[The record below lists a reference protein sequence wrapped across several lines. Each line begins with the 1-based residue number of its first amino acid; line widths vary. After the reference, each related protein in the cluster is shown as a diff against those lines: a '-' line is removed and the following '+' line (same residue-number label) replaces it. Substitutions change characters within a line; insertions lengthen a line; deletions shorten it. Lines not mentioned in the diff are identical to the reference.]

1 MARQLRPN
9 LAPLIRG
16 GWLALALVASQL
28 CWASGMV
35 IGDGVR
41 VLYPA
46 PAYAAYAQQVAR
58 QAQAALAL
66 LEPYFGLPDQ
76 PVYIT
81 LDTTTDVF
89 NAFAAPIPRPRVG
102 LRPLFPNDGILG
114 LRAEDYTYLVLVHE
128 LTHIVQLRYTETS
141 DGAARSQLGLLGEGV
156 GAITPPWFIEGI
168 AVYLESQLTTGGRL
182 SDPTTT
188 GLLHTLVLS
197 ERWPSLADISVGT
210 YARWPG
216 GLTRYLLGV
225 GFVEY
230 LIDTY
235 GFEMIL
241 ATLEYM
247 NRSLLP
253 IPFAVA
259 WEAVTASPLSR
270 DYDAWTALVRSAA
283 AQRAAQTND
292 YPLLTESG
300 WVTSNPALSPAGDQL
315 AYLASPGRLMVAS
328 LTEDGLSGA
337 RLLRADVQLSDL
349 AWLNDDVLVYSRIY
363 PWGETS
369 YLELFRYDLR
379 SNTETRLPGGR
390 HASLVRA
397 LPDGCLVFAY
407 DRLITRSSL
416 RQWCDGAIS
425 ERLSLPVG
433 VQLTGLD
440 VSPEGRI
447 ALLLWQRGESLLG
460 ILDDIDSEDVQLYR
474 LSLTE
479 LQGIHWRTEDSLI
492 VSADAGA
499 VHDLFEVQLPDWQVR
514 RLSHSQGGVRQATAH
529 HDTLIATTLTE
540 RGYDLMQ
547 LPRDRVTDDFKPLT
561 LEPAYLTEVTHIA
574 PQALPTAPYTPS
586 TTLAPYGWLPTGL
599 GYSASAGLELAATL
613 YGQDVSE
620 AHSYAVTAGMATR
633 LSGVLGGGYGYLE
646 YGYRAQVDP
655 VRITPFPFG
664 VQLRLGIW
672 PYAPHLASTRET
684 ALGFRVTA
692 VGRYRLDSWVLSGS
706 AAVGVVY
713 LKSVGAARPEG
724 RFSVR
729 LSQQRA
735 DRWGYVT
742 RGFAATLSGV
752 HTVATGGGSR
762 GTWLDL
768 AYATPLPMFGLSGA
782 LTTSL
787 RAGYRQ
793 APVIPL
799 HLSDWAV
806 LAGVSYRSSFPV
818 AWRIS
823 DGYVAAERLTLE
835 PALRG
840 WLANP
845 SGLGADIT
853 LSLDGVIGYDAP
865 VRLGITVGY
874 AGGFWYGV
882 SSTLAGF

>member
-1 MARQLRPN
+1 MRWFVGLLTLFHLT
-9 LAPLIRG
+9 LATSVVVGDR
-16 GWLALALVASQL
+16 VQ
-28 CWASGMV
+28 V
-35 IGDGVR
+35 I
-41 VLYPA
+41 YPS
-46 PAYAAYAQQVAR
+46 PEYADYAQQVAR
-58 QAQAALAL
+58 QAEAALEL

-76 PVYIT
+76 PIYIT

-128 LTHIVQLRYTETS
+128 LTHIVQLRYTETA
-141 DGAARSQLGLLGEGV
+141 DGAARSQLGLVGEGV
-156 GAITPPWFIEGI
+156 GAIPPPWFIEGI
-168 AVYLESQLTTGGRL
+168 AVYLESQLTAGGRL

-197 ERWPSLADISVGT
+197 ERWPSLTDISVGT

-225 GFVEY
+225 GFVDY

-241 ATLEYM
+241 ATLKHM
-247 NRSLLP
+247 NSSLLP
-253 IPFAVA
+253 VPFAVA
-259 WEAVTASPLSR
+259 WEVVAGSPLSH
-270 DYDAWTALVRSAA
+270 DYDAWTAVVRSEAE
-283 AQRAAQTND
+283 QRAAQTID
-292 YPLLTESG
+292 YPLLTENG
-300 WVTSNPALSPAGDQL
+300 WGTGRPALSPSGDRL

-328 LTEDGLSGA
+328 LTEDGLSDA
-337 RLLRADVQLSDL
+337 RLLRADVQLGDL
-349 AWLNDDVLVYSRIY
+349 AWLSDDMLLYSRIY

-369 YLELFRYDLR
+369 YLELFRYDLE
-379 SNTETRLPGGR
+379 SDTETRLEGGR

-397 LPDGCLVFAY
+397 LPDGCIVFAY
-407 DRLITRSSL
+407 DRLIARSSL
-416 RQWCDGAIS
+416 RQWCDGAVT
-425 ERLSLPVG
+425 ERISLPVG
-433 VQLTGLD
+433 VQLTGVD
-440 VSPEGRI
+440 VSPEGQI
-447 ALLLWQRGESLLG
+447 ALLLWWRGESLLG
-460 ILDDIDSEDVQLYR
+460 LPGDFHSNDLQLYR

-479 LQGIHWRTEDSLI
+479 LQGVHWRGEDRLI
-492 VSADAGA
+492 VSADAGE
-499 VHDLFEVQLPDWQVR
+499 VHDLFEVQLSDWQVR
-514 RLSHSQGGVRQATAH
+514 RLSHSQGGVRQLTVY

-547 LPRDRVTDDFKPLT
+547 LPLDTITDDFEPLT
-561 LEPAYLTEVTHIA
+561 LETVFLTEDTE
-574 PQALPTAPYTPS
+574 PYDPS

-599 GYSASAGLELAATL
+599 GYSVSRGLELAATL
-613 YGQDVSE
+613 YGQDVTE
-620 AHSYAVTAGMATR
+620 THSYAVTAGMATQ
-633 LSGVLGGGYGYLE
+633 LSGFLGSGYGYLD

-655 VRITPFPFG
+655 VRITAFPFG

-672 PYAPHLASTRET
+672 PYQPHLASTRET

-692 VGRYRLDSWVLSGS
+692 VGRYRLDTLLLSGS
-706 AAVGVVY
+706 AAVGGVY
-713 LKSVGAARPEG
+713 LRSVGAVRPEG

-752 HTVATGGGSR
+752 HTVSADGGSS
-762 GTWLDL
+762 GIWLDL
-768 AYATPLPMFGLSGA
+768 AHATPLPVFGLTGT
-782 LTTSL
+782 LIMSL
-787 RAGYRQ
+787 RTGYRQ
-793 APVIPL
+793 TPVIPL
-799 HLSDWAV
+799 RLSDWVALV
-806 LAGVSYRSSFPV
+806 GVSYRTSWPV

-840 WLANP
+840 WLADS

-865 VRLGITVGY
+865 VRLGVTVGY

-882 SSTLAGF
+882 STTLTGF